1 MIELYINNTKADLQD
16 NINVVFNY
24 STLDVDSPAAI
35 KNNFSTTVKLKGT
48 KTNNNIFGHL
58 WKLDRINGDSGFDAS
73 KRVDFR
79 LVDNGRIIEQ
89 GYLQLNEI
97 SVNDKDIEY
106 SITLYGG
113 LGDFFYNLMYDESE
127 KEKSLKDVYFGWKE
141 SQLEESSEVLGYWN
155 RFFIQ
160 ECWDRLEYDSTQTIQ
175 SDITAIPC
183 YNGLNENF
191 DNNKC
196 LIDLQGISSSLSPYL
211 PSSIENGGTTYT
223 PYLGRYALVEM
234 PRNLV
239 EWEAKDLRSNQQRI
253 GLRFSSFFDAI
264 SNSDYNGGYNVVLDD
279 EFRNSPYFKKS
290 YILLNKPDWSK
301 FSVGG
306 DTDIKYLNNIPL
318 RLDTT
323 THTST
328 VEITNNGTWFN
339 TEGMYMPSLDIKFK
353 LLNQFNILNTSTIQ
367 QMFNTWHQEDISE
380 YDGDSIYYWDGIAVR
395 AELYDFVTGNFVG
408 ASDTVVYSN
417 VSQYGFGQTEKGDV
431 RNRISVEIANA
442 LTAQSPDKPYD
453 SNKIA
458 YELVIGKKKEES
470 NGLVFYTS
478 DAVFNS
484 LLPTYEGRV
493 NIKLVANRIFAY
505 VDYSIAQA
513 DNPSL
518 WTYRAEV
525 RNNPNQWYLNGSTWT
540 NTLNSQIYAQ
550 RTQFIITQGRFYDQ
564 TADPTIQP
572 MAITKDVL
580 FGGTKSP
587 YKYLVDFTKMFNL
600 KYRYDQITR
609 TIYIEKRSNY
619 YQDEVIPLKVDL
631 GKSIKINPVILNS
644 KWYKLGLSTP
654 ETYASLLYNK
664 KNIEDYGSYR
674 FDTKYEFN
682 NAEKNILEGN
692 IYKNLIPYT
701 LSSYYLKSKYVTPS
715 GGGPSVRIPNVL
727 LSPSYKYTLY
737 NGLNDNYQST
747 QTAIFNVVS
756 GDYGSR
762 YPDTSSKL
770 CSFGI
775 NNDYISETSNSIVLF
790 NDFDG
795 SNSYTVSDTTQEM
808 VDLNNTPCYLYTR
821 DSNKALLNVIIPV
834 FTTYTDFVSLNFNQ
848 PSQVFDDYIVG
859 NSFQY
864 IFPSYWASY
873 LNDLYNKNTKS
884 ITAYIFIDGDP
895 KEAMRKFYTYDNCL
909 WVISEIKNYVV
920 GGDKPVQAKL
930 IRVNDKTNYLT

>member
-211 PSSIENGGTTYT
+211 PSSIVNGGTTYT

-264 SNSDYNGGYNVVLDD
+264 SNPDYNGGYNVVLDD

-301 FSVGG
+301 VFGGNSSV
-306 DTDIKYLNNIPL
+306 TYISNAIY
-318 RLDTT
+318 LDTT
-323 THTST
+323 THSSS
-328 VEITNNGTWFN
+328 VSIKNNNDSWFN
-339 TEGMYMPSLDIKFK
+339 TEGMYMPSLDIKFR
-353 LLNQFNILNTSTIQ
+353 LRNEFPSSSFISR
-367 QMFNTWHQEDISE
+367 MYNTWHEDEIE
-380 YDGDSIYYWDGIAVR
+380 AYVGDLSIYRWDGIAVR
-395 AELYDFVTGNFVG
+395 AEMYDLNTNTYIG
-408 ASDTVVYSN
+408 ASDTVIFSN
-417 VSQYGFGQTEKGDV
+417 IFQYGFGQTVKGDV

-442 LTAQSPDKPYD
+442 LTAQSPDKPYASD
-453 SNKIA
+453 KII
-458 YELVIGKKKEES
+458 YENFQKSLLSGNIYAAEVS
-470 NGLVFYTS
+470 
-478 DAVFNS
+478 FNP

-493 NIKLVANRIFAY
+493 TIKLVAKRISAY
-505 VDYSIAQA
+505 VDYTVLNA
-513 DNPSL
+513 DNPSQ

-525 RNNPNQWYLNGSTWT
+525 INYPRQWYLAGSDWA
-540 NTLNSQIYAQ
+540 NTHNDQIYAT
-550 RTQFIITQGRFYDQ
+550 RTQFDIVDGRFYDQ

-631 GKSIKINPVILNS
+631 GKNIKINPVILNS

-737 NGLNDNYQST
+737 NGLNDNYQSI
-747 QTAIFNVVS
+747 QSAIFNVVS

-790 NDFDG
+790 NGFD
-795 SNSYTVSDTTQEM
+795 SFNSYTVSDTTQEM

-821 DSNKALLNVIIPV
+821 DSNKALLNVPVPV
-834 FTTYTDFVSLNFNQ
+834 FTTYIDFVSLNFNQ

-909 WVISEIKNYVV
+909 WVISEIKNYIV

-930 IRVNDKTNYLT
+930 IRVNDKSNYLT